1 MASSSVHHSTFPTT
15 LETYE
20 VLPAPAGAADD
31 PEEGVGNG
39 TDDNLQGP
47 HNWRK
52 LLSPVRTVS
61 PSSTTTLAL
70 EDDVT
75 LAVAADGTSRF
86 VDTKG
91 VSTPPNEAVNER

>member
-1 MASSSVHHSTFPTT
+1 MASSSVHNATFPTT

-31 PEEGVGNG
+31 TEEDVGNG

-52 LLSPVRTVS
+52 MLSPVRTVS

-75 LAVAADGTSRF
+75 LALAADGTSRF